1 MGDPSDDVF
10 AVPSERGRA
19 FGQRLAE
26 ARKRAGYGSQTA
38 LARRMGL
45 HKLTVHKHES
55 QGCLPSRQVLEH
67 YAFLL
72 GVTPQFLLYGQDD
85 PLLDLPAVVRDHL
98 VAERDR
104 MAVEVFERMQRVPW
118 HVIGGDDIDPLD
130 VFTIRAL
137 VERNLAKRDARARPA
152 ASYRRSHAQQPEQLP
167 IRGLDTRAPTPE
179 PGVRRPR
186 HRDAFRQAAV

>member
-1 MGDPSDDVF
+1 MVDPSDDVF
-10 AVPSERGRA
+10 ATPSERGRA
-19 FGQRLAE
+19 FGQRLAA

-55 QGCLPSRQVLEH
+55 QGFMPSRQVLEH
-67 YAFLL
+67 YSFLL
-72 GVTPQFLLYGQDD
+72 GVTPQHLLYGQDD
-85 PLLDLPAVVRDHL
+85 PMLDLPAVVRDHL
-98 VAERDR
+98 VAERER

-137 VERNLAKRDARARPA
+137 LERNIGKRDARTAPA
-152 ASYRRSHAQQPEQLP
+152 ASYRRAAPEQLP
-167 IRGLDTRAPTPE
+167 IRGLDAPGAPAR
-179 PGVRRPR
+179 PASGVRRPR
-186 HRDAFRQAAV
+186 HRDAFREAAV